1 MRSAAARG
9 LVILALGFVSGM
21 QTALYLYDYY
31 DDGVA
36 DVRSLLIGLG
46 MLAVSVWFT
55 IRSFRPKA
63 DAGD

>member
-1 MRSAAARG
+1 MRPSPARG

-55 IRSFRPKA
+55 IRSFRSEA
-63 DAGD
+63 DDGD

>member
-1 MRSAAARG
+1 MARG

-21 QTALYLYDYY
+21 QTALYLYDYF

-46 MLAVSVWFT
+46 MLAVSVWFA
-55 IRSFRPKA
+55 IRSFRSKA
-63 DAGD
+63 DDGG